1 MRHIFIV
8 NPRSGHQDATPV
20 IQKALSELNPS
31 EPYEIYVT
39 SAPGDATQYVRT
51 RCQADTSPL
60 RFYACGGD
68 GTLNEVINGAAGFDH
83 AAVGCY
89 PCGSGN
95 DFIKYFGG
103 RKFFTDLGALMSGHE
118 QRVDMIRVND
128 RYAINVVN
136 MGFEAKTAARMI
148 RFRHL
153 PLMHGYRAYYGAI
166 VLTLID
172 GVRHRCKIAV
182 DGETMMDGNIL
193 LCTLANGDYVG
204 GSFRCAPR
212 ADVADGQIEVCI
224 VTPIS
229 RFRFARLIGY
239 YQRGEHLDNPLLLDC
254 IHYCRGRKVV
264 IDADPGFLM
273 CLDGEITSGSH
284 FEIEN
289 VPSAL
294 RFIVPEGAAHHADG
308 VNMAGEAV

>member
-1 MRHIFIV
+1 
-8 NPRSGHQDATPV
+8 
-20 IQKALSELNPS
+20 
-31 EPYEIYVT
+31 
-39 SAPGDATQYVRT
+39 
-51 RCQADTSPL
+51 
-60 RFYACGGD
+60 
-68 GTLNEVINGAAGFDH
+68 
-83 AAVGCY
+83 
-89 PCGSGN
+89 
-95 DFIKYFGG
+95 
-103 RKFFTDLGALMSGHE
+103 MSGHE

-239 YQRGEHLDNPLLLDC
+239 YQRGEHLDNPLLRDC

-264 IDADPGFLM
+264 NDADPGFLM

-308 VNMAGEAV
+308 INMAGEAV